1 MEELSWSGYL
11 TNNEFGMRSIGKIML
26 QFAGCV
32 DSNETAGCEKEVS
45 EKQ

>member
-1 MEELSWSGYL
+1 MEELSYSGYL
-11 TNNEFGMRSIGKIML
+11 KNNKFGMRSIGKIML

-32 DSNETAGCEKEVS
+32 DSNENAECEKEVS